1 MLTLATGTDDGTG
14 DEPALGGVLLMA
26 VSVAAIGVGITLA
39 TTGGS
44 DAYYGYA
51 LRRYEERSYSG
62 GRLPPPHWVIRTIGV
77 TLALA
82 GCTGIP
88 FGFLLLVNPMTP
100 G

>member
-1 MLTLATGTDDGTG
+1 MLTLATGTGTG
-14 DEPALGGVLLMA
+14 DDPAMGGVLLMA

-82 GCTGIP
+82 GCTCIP
-88 FGFLLLVNPMTP
+88 FAFLLLVHPMTP